1 MSNQSTYNSEKVV
14 KEYCSLDGLQEPEK
28 TILKHIE
35 PKLSQMRILD
45 LGVGGGRTT
54 PYFGFP
60 AKEYVGVD
68 YSPKMV
74 QSCLERFSPLPKN
87 ISFFQGDARSLSS
100 LRDSSFDF
108 ILFSFNGIDYSSHQD
123 RLLTLQE
130 IKRVCRSKGNFFFS
144 THNLQAVDKLFIIQK
159 TLNPAKMLW
168 RVFRNYFL
176 RLNNQKL
183 TKIKQSEYSII
194 NDGAHN
200 FNLKTHYISPK
211 FQINE
216 LKEAEF
222 SNVKVYG
229 LNGQKIVSAEEL
241 DSNTDGW
248 LYYFCQR

>member
-87 ISFFQGDARSLSS
+87 ISFFHSS
-100 LRDSSFDF
+100 
-108 ILFSFNGIDYSSHQD
+108 IKNMVVFS
-123 RLLTLQE
+123 
-130 IKRVCRSKGNFFFS
+130 GN
-144 THNLQAVDKLFIIQK
+144 K
-159 TLNPAKMLW
+159 
-168 RVFRNYFL
+168 FL
-176 RLNNQKL
+176 
-183 TKIKQSEYSII
+183 
-194 NDGAHN
+194 A
-200 FNLKTHYISPK
+200 
-211 FQINE
+211 FQ
-216 LKEAEF
+216 
-222 SNVKVYG
+222 
-229 LNGQKIVSAEEL
+229 
-241 DSNTDGW
+241 
-248 LYYFCQR
+248 